1 MNWIKTTD
9 SLPDS
14 GERVLV
20 YWLEL
25 GDLHQAHVCEYFR
38 KGDIVE
44 DEMPPINGTP
54 NERLTDALFGK
65 RGEKTIEQDGFYIY
79 DSVDDTGLCRW
90 RRHSDV
96 ITHWARIV
104 PPEETRQGGTA

>member
-20 YWLEL
+20 YWLES
-25 GDLHQAHVCEYFR
+25 GGLHQVHVCEYFR

-44 DEMPPINGTP
+44 DE
-54 NERLTDALFGK
+54 
-65 RGEKTIEQDGFYIY
+65 
-79 DSVDDTGLCRW
+79 V
-90 RRHSDV
+90 
-96 ITHWARIV
+96 V
-104 PPEETRQGGTA
+104 P